1 MEIIKLSSRAKD
13 REKPNIVIKNNKIPA
28 VIYGKNT
35 KSQPVSID
43 SKTLKN
49 LIKDRGF
56 YSRILSVELDGT
68 KEKVLPKDIQYHPVT
83 DNVIHI
89 DFMRVQE
96 NTKVTVEVPVDFLN
110 RDLCPGVKQGGVLNI
125 VRRLVELRCN
135 ANKIPEMLELDLSS
149 SEIGDSLKISEI
161 SLPEGVTPVIT
172 DRDFV
177 IATLVPPT
185 IEAEPEKPE
194 EEVEGEGE
202 TEEKTDGDTDL
213 TKDGAPEVKQETS
226 EAKSDKEKKE
236 DSK

>member
-49 LIKDRGF
+49 LIKDRSF

-177 IATLVPPT
+177 IATLVAPT

-202 TEEKTDGDTDL
+202 TDEKTDGDTDL

-226 EAKSDKEKKE
+226 EAKADKEKK